1 VTPQDFEVMITKEE
15 FERISEALPVLQDA
29 GPQMV
34 REFLANAYYARLPT
48 NHDVF
53 AEGDHADAI
62 ALLLSGQVRVYKIGE
77 NGREITLYR
86 FGTGESC
93 VLTAN
98 AILSRQSFPA
108 LATVE
113 SDAEA
118 IMIPAEV
125 FRDWIDRF
133 DPWRSFFFDLLAQ
146 RLATMLAVVDEV
158 TFRRLDVRLARL
170 LSQRGEFQNP
180 IAVTHHEL
188 ASELGSSREVISRLL
203 ADFAEEGLIKM
214 MRGEIEIVDSEA
226 LSRRGTM

>member
-1 VTPQDFEVMITKEE
+1 MIKNEE
-15 FERISEALPVLQDA
+15 FERVSQALPFLQDA
-29 GPQMV
+29 GPRMV
-34 REFLANAYYARLPT
+34 REFMANAYFARLPAR
-48 NHDVF
+48 HDVF
-53 AEGDHADAI
+53 AEGDGADAI
-62 ALLLSGQVRVYKIGE
+62 ALLLSGRVRVYKIGE

-86 FGTGESC
+86 FGPGESC

-113 SDAEA
+113 TAVEA
-118 IMIPAEV
+118 IMIPADV

-158 TFRRLDVRLARL
+158 TFRRLDVRLAAL
-170 LSQRGEFQNP
+170 LLQRGDLQNP
-180 IAVTHHEL
+180 IAVTHQKL

-203 ADFAEEGLIKM
+203 ADFADDGLIKM
-214 MRGEIEIVDSEA
+214 MRGEIEIMDRDG
-226 LSRRGTM
+226 LSRRGAA

>member
-1 VTPQDFEVMITKEE
+1 MIRNEE
-15 FERISEALPVLQDA
+15 FERVSEALPFLQGA

-34 REFLANAYYARLPT
+34 REFMANAYFARLPARY
-48 NHDVF
+48 DVF
-53 AEGDHADAI
+53 AEGDGADAI
-62 ALLLSGQVRVYKIGE
+62 ALLLTGRVRVYKIGE

-86 FGTGESC
+86 FGPGESC

-113 SDAEA
+113 TAVEA
-118 IMIPAEV
+118 IMIPADV
-125 FRDWIDRF
+125 FREWIDRF

-158 TFRRLDVRLARL
+158 TFRRLDVRLAAL
-170 LSQRGEFQNP
+170 LLRRGDLQNP
-180 IAVTHHEL
+180 IVVTHQKL

-203 ADFAEEGLIKM
+203 ADFADDGLIKM
-214 MRGEIEIVDSEA
+214 MRGEIEVVDRDG
-226 LSRRGTM
+226 LSRRGAM

>member
-1 VTPQDFEVMITKEE
+1 
-15 FERISEALPVLQDA
+15 
-29 GPQMV
+29 
-34 REFLANAYYARLPT
+34 
-48 NHDVF
+48 
-53 AEGDHADAI
+53 
-62 ALLLSGQVRVYKIGE
+62 
-77 NGREITLYR
+77 
-86 FGTGESC
+86 
-93 VLTAN
+93 
-98 AILSRQSFPA
+98 
-108 LATVE
+108 
-113 SDAEA
+113 
-118 IMIPAEV
+118 
-125 FRDWIDRF
+125 
-133 DPWRSFFFDLLAQ
+133 FFDLLAQ

>member
-1 VTPQDFEVMITKEE
+1 MITKEE

-146 RLATMLAVVDEV
+146 RLATML
-158 TFRRLDVRLARL
+158 
-170 LSQRGEFQNP
+170 
-180 IAVTHHEL
+180 
-188 ASELGSSREVISRLL
+188 
-203 ADFAEEGLIKM
+203 
-214 MRGEIEIVDSEA
+214 
-226 LSRRGTM
+226 